1 MDNPIELLFALIV
14 TVAIAHV
21 FQLWIRHQRRVMVH
35 RERLA
40 AIEKGVELPPLEQE
54 IQRGGW
60 NVQRLLLLAGLIWIS
75 IGIAAFPVL
84 YGLTGRSIHLPWGYT
99 SDGNPFFADMP
110 IPYGMQWLALA
121 PIGIGCSHVIV
132 YFVGRQKQM
141 RGGHED

>member
-1 MDNPIELLFALIV
+1 MDYPIVLMFAIIV
-14 TVAIAHV
+14 TVTVAHV

-40 AIEKGVELPPLEQE
+40 AIDKGVELPPLEQE
-54 IQRGGW
+54 IQRRGW

-75 IGIAAFPVL
+75 IGIAAFPL
-84 YGLTGRSIHLPWGYT
+84 LHGLAGQSVHLPWGYT
-99 SDGNPFFADMP
+99 HDGNRFFTDLP

-121 PIGIGCSHVIV
+121 PIGIGLSHVIV
-132 YFVGRQKQM
+132 YFVGRQKET